1 MLIYDE
7 NQDKLYSTI
16 CNHLTIYFC
25 GGIYSI
31 SFYTSIFSMSD
42 RVYIAIDLK
51 SFYASVEYIERGL
64 DPLTINLVVAD
75 KSRSE
80 KTICLAISPSLKAY
94 GISGRPRL
102 FEVIQRVRE
111 VNLHRR
117 RKCLCS
123 GFDGESC
130 DSTIL
135 SCSPNMAVSY
145 HTATPRMALYIEY
158 STRIYAVYLKYISPQ
173 DIHVYSIDEVFIDAT
188 SYLKTY
194 RMNGRELA
202 MTIIR
207 DVLAATGITATAGI
221 GTNLYLAKVAMD
233 IVAKKI
239 PVDEN
244 GIRIAELNESSYRQL
259 LWEHQLITDFW
270 RVGHGYARKLEDMA
284 YGLWEM

>member
-1 MLIYDE
+1 
-7 NQDKLYSTI
+7 
-16 CNHLTIYFC
+16 
-25 GGIYSI
+25 
-31 SFYTSIFSMSD
+31 MSD

-64 DPLTINLVVAD
+64 EPLTTNLVVVD

-117 RKCLCS
+117 RKCPCS

-158 STRIYAVYLKYISPQ
+158 STRIYAVYLKYIAPE
-173 DIHVYSIDEVFIDAT
+173 DIHAYSIDEVFIDAT

-244 GIRIAELNESSYRQL
+244 GVRIAELNESSYRQL